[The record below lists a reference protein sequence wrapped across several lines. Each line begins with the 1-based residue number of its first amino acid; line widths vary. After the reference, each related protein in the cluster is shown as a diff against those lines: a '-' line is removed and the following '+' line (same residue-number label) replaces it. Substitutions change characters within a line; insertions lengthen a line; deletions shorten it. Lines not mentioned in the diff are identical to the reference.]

1 MIEARTLQDESKYQ
15 ETTKEVSLKVLSG
28 AYRLLRRKQGST
40 VWKVYREIVRSDGAI
55 INGLYFCTGCKRV
68 MRSFNTSN
76 LRTHKCHVDFLRQT
90 LSPNAGTFSDVASS
104 VQEVCMGT
112 WATSSPDE
120 LNYRGTFQN
129 ASPPARRRNGN
140 YPQPAE
146 WSFHATELLL
156 QFWAQNVADLRDSK
170 KRVRVIWKITG
181 EMKTLGFTF
190 TEIKNKLD
198 DIAQQ
203 YRREVHMEKTTGKP
217 SQWEFFETIKR
228 IIDSDIKPV
237 ENKPRGSDKPGNGT
251 IMITISKL
259 DGSSKDKK
267 VENRPKRSDNSGNGS
282 IKLNAHN
289 KYSEYHNTSLK
300 DKKYFMELND
310 EPTEPDDDYLCND
323 LEQSQEDVDELSE
336 LKDNIIREIEES
348 STVHSQENYE
358 EELDQQNST
367 IKEMKRAKRK
377 RSARM
382 MEIQEEK
389 LVIERKKCKLMKFFV
404 NEMSAFRNS
413 LYGLLNDSKEDS
425 KS

>member
-15 ETTKEVSLKVLSG
+15 ETTKEVAQKVLSG
-28 AYRLLRRKQGST
+28 EYRLLRRKQGST

-76 LRTHKCHVDFLRQT
+76 LRTHKCHVDFLRQS
-90 LSPNAGTFSDVASS
+90 LDPNARTFSDVTPS
-104 VQEVCMGT
+104 VQE
-112 WATSSPDE
+112 
-120 LNYRGTFQN
+120 N

-156 QFWAQNVADLRDSK
+156 QYWAQNVADLRDTK

-198 DIAQQ
+198 DVAQQ

-217 SQWEFFETIKR
+217 SQWEFFETVKG

-237 ENKPRGSDKPGNGT
+237 ETKPRESNKPGNGT
-251 IMITISKL
+251 IMITISKI
-259 DGSSKDKK
+259 DGSLKDKK
-267 VENRPKRSDNSGNGS
+267 VDNRPRRSDNSGNGS
-282 IKLNAHN
+282 IQINAHN
-289 KYSEYHNTSLK
+289 KYSEKHITSSK
-300 DKKYFMELND
+300 DKKYFTELND
-310 EPTEPDDDYLCND
+310 EPTEPDDEYLCND
-323 LEQSQEDVDELSE
+323 LEQSQEDMDELSE

-358 EELDQQNST
+358 EELDQQNAT
-367 IKEMKRAKRK
+367 IEEMKRAKRK

-382 MEIQEEK
+382 LEIQEEK
-389 LVIERKKCKLMKFFV
+389 LLIERKKCKLMKFFV